1 MIDLQ
6 KFFADVERIK
16 KRERAEHSD
25 SYNSARVVES
35 VIELFVSNNRDMTS
49 LASSFADYWQ
59 KTYIDTS
66 SQIEEEPTRENIDRL
81 GAMQSLLDGESFA
94 TECLSDEDW
103 KELSSLANF
112 EAEDIPMEV
121 LEKMMMIF
129 VDHGAY

>member
-16 KRERAEHSD
+16 KRERADHSSYD
-25 SYNSARVVES
+25 SSRVVES

-59 KTYIDTS
+59 KTYIAPS
-66 SQIEEEPTRENIDRL
+66 SQREEEPIRENIDRL
-81 GAMQSLLDGESFA
+81 AAMQSLLDGETFA
-94 TECLSDEDW
+94 TEILNAKDW
-103 KELSSLANF
+103 KELSSLVNF
-112 EAEDIPMEV
+112 EAEDIPMDM

-129 VDHGAY
+129 VDKQAL

>member
-16 KRERAEHSD
+16 KRERAEHSSYD
-25 SYNSARVVES
+25 SSRVVES

-59 KTYIDTS
+59 KTYIAPS
-66 SQIEEEPTRENIDRL
+66 SQREEEPTRENVDRL
-81 GAMQSLLDGESFA
+81 AAMQSLLDGETFA
-94 TECLSDEDW
+94 TEILNAKDW
-103 KELSSLANF
+103 RELSSLVNF
-112 EAEDIPMEV
+112 EAEDIPMDM

-129 VDHGAY
+129 VDKQAL

>member
-16 KRERAEHSD
+16 KRERAEHSSYD
-25 SYNSARVVES
+25 SSRVVES

-59 KTYIDTS
+59 KTYIAPS
-66 SQIEEEPTRENIDRL
+66 SQSEEEPTRENIDRL
-81 GAMQSLLDGESFA
+81 AAMQSLLDGETFA
-94 TECLSDEDW
+94 TEILNAKDW
-103 KELSSLANF
+103 RELSSLVNF
-112 EAEDIPMEV
+112 EAEDIPMDM

-129 VDHGAY
+129 VDKQAL